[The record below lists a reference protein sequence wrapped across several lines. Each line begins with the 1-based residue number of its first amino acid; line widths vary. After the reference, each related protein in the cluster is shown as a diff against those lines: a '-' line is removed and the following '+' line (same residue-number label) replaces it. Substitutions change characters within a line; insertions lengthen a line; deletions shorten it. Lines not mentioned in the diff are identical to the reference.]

1 MQNIYRAGYTKT
13 LLGTISAILLTLALS
28 GTPALADSLADLR
41 ASGAVGESFS
51 GYVVARD
58 SGARAEADA
67 INAKRKTVYQ
77 GKAAAQGVSI
87 EQVGKVYAV
96 EILKK
101 IPAGTW
107 VQKENSQWVQK

>member
-1 MQNIYRAGYTKT
+1 MRNIYRAGYTRI

-28 GTPALADSLADLR
+28 GAPAWADSLANLR
-41 ASGAVGESFS
+41 ASGAIGESFS
-51 GYVVARD
+51 GYVVARNP
-58 SGARAEADA
+58 SAEADA
-67 INAKRKTVYQ
+67 KAINTKRKTVYQ

-101 IPAGTW
+101 VPAGTW
-107 VQKENSQWVQK
+107 VQKENGQWVQK